1 MFYVQ
6 PCTGTPHSVLRHPV
20 ASLSHR
26 CHGSCCGML
35 ESSQAAVSRFCNIF
49 KSDLQSFIFSLSVFF
64 FYFIK
69 LKIFRSL
76 WFSGWS
82 SKARCRNTSFSRAAL
97 CHDIVMLLGAG
108 VGRRS
113 VIIRHL
119 FPLFQFI
126 YSHGCLLVSR
136 GLDPAAHLTRQ
147 GIGCSGAIRD
157 SDGDDG
163 MVSVIDGFFAL
174 LCLFCGMRLGV
185 VASMAKVA
193 VPLGTV

>member
-1 MFYVQ
+1 M
-6 PCTGTPHSVLRHPV
+6 
-20 ASLSHR
+20 
-26 CHGSCCGML
+26 
-35 ESSQAAVSRFCNIF
+35 
-49 KSDLQSFIFSLSVFF
+49 
-64 FYFIK
+64 
-69 LKIFRSL
+69 
-76 WFSGWS
+76 
-82 SKARCRNTSFSRAAL
+82 
-97 CHDIVMLLGAG
+97 
-108 VGRRS
+108 
-113 VIIRHL
+113 IIRHL